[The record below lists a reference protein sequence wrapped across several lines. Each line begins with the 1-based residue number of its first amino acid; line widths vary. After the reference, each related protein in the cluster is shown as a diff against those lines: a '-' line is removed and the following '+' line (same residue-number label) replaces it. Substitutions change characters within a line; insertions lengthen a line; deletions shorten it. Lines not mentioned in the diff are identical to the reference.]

1 MSSTLE
7 FGNVRETLAASGRAE
22 RELFAEGGREF
33 VAGREFDFGLH
44 AGVVGND
51 DGAAGDVAKLADNG
65 GMRAIEDA
73 HDAAFCAASAG
84 MAAEARDTGDDV
96 IAVHGVVYVIAR
108 DEKIAVEIGD
118 GDVGD
123 DEAVAIVVKHETAG
137 DFVAGSLL
145 LRGPLLRNGGLVV
158 RGSGGLVV
166 ATKNE
171 TRMREFVDEATFFQ
185 FCEHFQQGAAV
196 GLFDL

>member
-1 MSSTLE
+1 MTMITPSYLGETIEYSSLHACRSTLE
-7 FGNVRETLAASGRAE
+7 DPT
-22 RELFAEGGREF
+22 
-33 VAGREFDFGLH
+33 
-44 AGVVGND
+44 
-51 DGAAGDVAKLADNG
+51 
-65 GMRAIEDA
+65 
-73 HDAAFCAASAG
+73 
-84 MAAEARDTGDDV
+84 AEARDTGDDV

-108 DEKIAVEIGD
+108 DEKIAIEIGD

-166 ATKNE
+166 ATENE
-171 TRMREFVDEATFFQ
+171 TRMREFIDEATFFQ
-185 FCEHFQQGAAV
+185 FCEHF
-196 GLFDL
+196 